1 MYLDVI
7 LAENDAVAY
16 TSCLQPHKR
25 LISSLTVK
33 PGVLL
38 VSSPSVSQ
46 SVRLSVRLSVHSV
59 SVRSI
64 FKTFLSRHLRC

>member
-16 TSCLQPHKR
+16 TSCLQPHRK

-33 PGVLL
+33 PGGGGLL

-46 SVRLSVRLSVHSV
+46 SVRLSIRCPSTPLSELFAVV
-59 SVRSI
+59 I
-64 FKTFLSRHLRC
+64 